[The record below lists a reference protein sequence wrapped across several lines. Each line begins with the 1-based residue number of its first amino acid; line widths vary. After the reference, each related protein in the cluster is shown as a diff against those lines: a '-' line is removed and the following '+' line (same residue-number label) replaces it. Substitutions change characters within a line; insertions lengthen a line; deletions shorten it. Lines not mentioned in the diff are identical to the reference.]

1 MPENL
6 LIRPLTGSDC
16 ERISAAFT
24 AQGWD
29 KPAAQ
34 FHRYLQEQSD
44 GARAVFV
51 AVSDGQFS
59 GYVTLMWVSSY
70 PPFRSRNIPEI
81 VDLNVLKL
89 FQRRGIG
96 SALLDAAEKR
106 AAGRSSVVGI
116 GVGLTADYGPA
127 QRLYVKRG
135 YVPDGHGAFQDKRYI
150 AQGDHVKVDDDLALY
165 LTKNLAPPGADES
178 SASVAAANDPQFQK
192 KLKEMQEILE
202 NL

>member
-1 MPENL
+1 MLENL
-6 LIRPLTGSDC
+6 LIRPLTEDDP
-16 ERISAAFT
+16 ERISAAF
-24 AQGWD
+24 ARQGWD
-29 KPAAQ
+29 KPVAQ
-34 FHRYLQEQSD
+34 YQRYLQEQSD

-51 AVSDGQFS
+51 AECDGDFA
-59 GYVTLMWVSSY
+59 GYVTLVWVSQY

-96 SALLDAAEKR
+96 SALLEAAEKR
-106 AAGRSSVVGI
+106 IAGRSPVVGL

-135 YVPDGHGAFQDKRYI
+135 YVPDGHGISYDGHFVAH
-150 AQGDHVKVDDDLALY
+150 GDGVYADDYLALF
-165 LTKNLAPPGADES
+165 LTRDLTPPGADES
-178 SASVAAANDPQFQK
+178 SAATTAANDPQFQK